1 MHGSILGNELGI
13 DSKATSNNNETSHIQ
28 FFTERD
34 YCVQEALKKGWQTV
48 RGIKL

>member
-13 DSKATSNNNETSHIQ
+13 DSKATSNNNEVTHEQ

-34 YCVQEALKKGWQTV
+34 HCVKNAIDNGWSTVKK
-48 RGIKL
+48 IKS